1 MAMNYQEVADILD
14 ELPSIVAH
22 TRRRKGMSLRAVGRA
37 LGISDVTVAHVESGE
52 YDVTLST
59 VKAILRWAQ
68 S

>member
-1 MAMNYQEVADILD
+1 MNYQEVADVLD

-37 LGISDVTVAHVESGE
+37 LALSDVTVARVESGE
-52 YDVTLST
+52 YDVSVST
-59 VKAILRWAQ
+59 VKTILRWAQ